1 MKTATLTPELLSTL
15 EMQGFNYFLGQSED
29 LPFKD
34 VSDIAVRVILT
45 PKKLQKES
53 EVLPDGY
60 DSCYNITDGDALEM
74 ARGVENVEFLVN
86 IP

>member
-29 LPFKD
+29 LPFND

-45 PKKLQKES
+45 PVKSHHEDQG
-53 EVLPDGY
+53 LPDGY
-60 DSCYNITDGDALEM
+60 DSCYNITDSDAIEM
-74 ARGVENVEFLVN
+74 AGGIDNIEFLVN